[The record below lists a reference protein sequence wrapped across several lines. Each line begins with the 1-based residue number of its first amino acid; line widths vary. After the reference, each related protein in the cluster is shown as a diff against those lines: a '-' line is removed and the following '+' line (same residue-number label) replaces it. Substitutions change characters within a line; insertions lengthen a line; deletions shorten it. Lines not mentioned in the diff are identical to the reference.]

1 MPMTALPPLPFLM
14 ECSQT
19 ALTDLELKSLDLAAQ
34 CVKRARAEMAQ
45 AVSYREVAG
54 ICRFLI
60 EHRNEMIDFSRL
72 IADGHQRLLKF
83 DNRTEA

>member
-1 MPMTALPPLPFLM
+1 MPLTTLPSLPFLM
-14 ECSQT
+14 ECSESAIQ
-19 ALTDLELKSLDLAAQ
+19 DLELKSLDLAAAS
-34 CVKRARAEMAQ
+34 VKRARAEMAQ

-83 DNRTEA
+83 DNRTGA